1 MIRFRQGLYSS
12 VTELSDNVKKKASAW
27 AEKNPNTV
35 KNLKSPFLVLSASG
49 LALNVA
55 NTYNN
60 KKKSKSDREIREREL
75 DALNKLTT
83 QLNRTSNSVRTLNT
97 GIKQVQQPA
106 QTQQQSVTWRPMRSR
121 YSGIKSILG

>member
-1 MIRFRQGLYSS
+1 MIRFRRGLYSS
-12 VTELSDNVKKKASAW
+12 VAELSDEVKKKASAW

-60 KKKSKSDREIREREL
+60 RKKSKGDREIREREL

-97 GIKQVQQPA
+97 GIKQVQPIQTQPVQQPA
-106 QTQQQSVTWRPMRSR
+106 QKGR
-121 YSGIKSILG
+121 YSRIKSILG

>member
-12 VTELSDNVKKKASAW
+12 VSELSDNVKKKASAW

-83 QLNRTSNSVRTLNT
+83 QLNITSNSVRTLNT
-97 GIKQVQQPA
+97 GIKQVQPVQQPA
-106 QTQQQSVTWRPMRSR
+106 QKGR
-121 YSGIKSILG
+121 YSRIKSILG

>member
-12 VTELSDNVKKKASAW
+12 VSELSDNAKKKASAW

-97 GIKQVQQPA
+97 GIKQVQPIQAQPV
-106 QTQQQSVTWRPMRSR
+106 QQPVQNGR
-121 YSGIKSILG
+121 YSRIKSILG

>member
-49 LALNVA
+49 LALNAA
-55 NTYNN
+55 NTYSNR
-60 KKKSKSDREIREREL
+60 KKTKGDREIREREL

-83 QLNRTSNSVRTLNT
+83 QLNRTSNSMKTLNT
-97 GIKQVQQPA
+97 GIKQVQQPVQA
-106 QTQQQSVTWRPMRSR
+106 QPVQQSVQKGR
-121 YSGIKSILG
+121 YSRIKSILG

>member
-12 VTELSDNVKKKASAW
+12 VAELSDEVKKKASAW

-35 KNLKSPFLVLSASG
+35 KNIKSPFLVLSASG

-97 GIKQVQQPA
+97 GIKQVQPIQAQPVV
-106 QTQQQSVTWRPMRSR
+106 QQPVQRGR
-121 YSGIKSILG
+121 YSRIKSILG

>member
-49 LALNVA
+49 LALNAA
-55 NTYNN
+55 NTYSNR
-60 KKKSKSDREIREREL
+60 KKIKGDREIREREL

-83 QLNRTSNSVRTLNT
+83 QLKRTSNSMKTLNT
-97 GIKQVQQPA
+97 GIKQVQQPVQA
-106 QTQQQSVTWRPMRSR
+106 QPVQQPVQKGR
-121 YSGIKSILG
+121 YSRIKSILG

>member
-12 VTELSDNVKKKASAW
+12 VSELSDNVKKKASAW

-97 GIKQVQQPA
+97 GIKRVQPVQAQPVQQPA
-106 QTQQQSVTWRPMRSR
+106 QRGR
-121 YSGIKSILG
+121 YSRIKSILG

>member
-60 KKKSKSDREIREREL
+60 KEKSKSDREIREREL

-97 GIKQVQQPA
+97 GIKQVQPIQAQPV
-106 QTQQQSVTWRPMRSR
+106 QQPVQKGR
-121 YSGIKSILG
+121 YSRIKSILG

>member
-60 KKKSKSDREIREREL
+60 RKKSKGDREIREREL

-97 GIKQVQQPA
+97 GIKQVQPIQAQPVQQPA
-106 QTQQQSVTWRPMRSR
+106 QKGR
-121 YSGIKSILG
+121 YSRIKSILG

>member
-49 LALNVA
+49 LALNAA
-55 NTYNN
+55 NTYSNR
-60 KKKSKSDREIREREL
+60 KKIKGDREIREREL

-83 QLNRTSNSVRTLNT
+83 QLNRTSNSMKTLNT
-97 GIKQVQQPA
+97 GIKQVQQPVQA
-106 QTQQQSVTWRPMRSR
+106 QPVQQPVQKGR
-121 YSGIKSILG
+121 YSRIKSILG

>member
-12 VTELSDNVKKKASAW
+12 VAELSNEVKKKSSAW

-97 GIKQVQQPA
+97 GIKQVQPVQAPVVQQPA
-106 QTQQQSVTWRPMRSR
+106 QKGR
-121 YSGIKSILG
+121 YSRIKSILG

>member
-97 GIKQVQQPA
+97 GIKQVQPIQAQPV
-106 QTQQQSVTWRPMRSR
+106 QQPVQKGR